1 MFYPAD
7 LFPRPMLDAV
17 QLLPT
22 YWSAEAGRA
31 VLQGSWVGWHGTT
44 VLTVWT
50 LVFGALAMWMY
61 QRDSIRPAS
70 AGTDLM
76 EAGAVTGGASVGD
89 SRLRSVQQ
97 RWRRANTEGIDPVWP
112 AIGRMSPQ
120 LLGEARAMQLQGIRR
135 WRTFAGVFLIYI
147 VYALPDL
154 FDRSVPQI
162 VIGLIL
168 LLAFIGLYLGPLP
181 HGIFAANLSV
191 RRWLPWAMTG
201 VAVLYLLIAGGG
213 GVVFST
219 YLCVAYITLLP
230 LRRGIPLAV
239 ATCAAVTFL
248 PQYVD
253 AWDVHG
259 QLWSIGIPALL
270 VSLAMI
276 GIRLNATNVVELY
289 RARAEVERLAADQ
302 ERLRIARDLHD
313 LLGHALTTVIVK
325 ADLAARLAPL
335 DADRAAQEMR
345 EVAALARQGLSDV
358 RTVVTGYRE
367 ISLLGEI
374 ATSREVLR
382 AAGIEARL
390 PVTDEDV
397 PVQYRELFAWALREG
412 VTNAVRH
419 SRAGHLRVTLD
430 ERSIEVVDDGRGPEP
445 GSGAR
450 GPNARRRQRAAGIAG
465 TRRCRWERR

>member
-1 MFYPAD
+1 MRTEF
-7 LFPRPMLDAV
+7 V
-17 QLLPT
+17 QT
-22 YWSAEAGRA
+22 FQE
-31 VLQGSWVGWHGTT
+31 
-44 VLTVWT
+44 
-50 LVFGALAMWMY
+50 
-61 QRDSIRPAS
+61 
-70 AGTDLM
+70 
-76 EAGAVTGGASVGD
+76 
-89 SRLRSVQQ
+89 
-97 RWRRANTEGIDPVWP
+97 RWRRATLDQSDNPAWP
-112 AIGRMSPQ
+112 AIGKMSPT
-120 LLGEARAMQLQGIRR
+120 LLGEARAMQLQGVRR
-135 WRTFAGVFLIYI
+135 WRTFAGIFLIYI

-154 FDRSVPQI
+154 FDKSVPQI
-162 VIGLIL
+162 VVGLIL
-168 LLAFIGLYLGPLP
+168 MLAFIGLYLGPLP

-201 VAVLYLLIAGGG
+201 IAVLYLLIAGGG

-230 LRRGIPLAV
+230 LRRAIPLAL

-253 AWDVHG
+253 SWDIQG
-259 QLWSIGIPALL
+259 ELWSIGIPALL
-270 VSLAMI
+270 VSIAMI

-289 RARAEVERLAADQ
+289 RARAEVEQLAADQ

-335 DADRAAQEMR
+335 DADRAAREMR

-358 RTVVTGYRE
+358 RSVVTGYRE

-374 ATSREVLR
+374 ATAREVLR
-382 AAGIEARL
+382 AAEIEARL
-390 PVTDEDV
+390 PVTDEQV
-397 PVQYRELFAWALREG
+397 PAQYRELFAWAMREG

-430 ERSIEVVDDGRGPEP
+430 ERSIEIVDDGRGPA
-445 GSGAR
+445 GSGLTGTNGTLPTEGNGLR
-450 GPNARRRQRAAGIAG
+450 GLRERAAAVGARVIVGDAPG
-465 TRRCRWERR
+465 GGWRLRVEVPAPPRRSGAVPTPVASRPE